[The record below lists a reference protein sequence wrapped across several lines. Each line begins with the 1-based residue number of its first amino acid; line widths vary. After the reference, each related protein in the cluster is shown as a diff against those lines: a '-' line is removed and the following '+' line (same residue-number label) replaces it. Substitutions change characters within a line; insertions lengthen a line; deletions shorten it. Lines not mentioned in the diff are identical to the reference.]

1 MRRLVPHPIV
11 SGALLVAQ
19 LLAWSSL
26 APGTV
31 LLAIALAV
39 LLPRLA
45 TRFWPEAPRRV
56 RLVPLLR
63 FLPRFLYDVLAS
75 NVAVAVLVLGPP
87 SRLRPGFLTV
97 PLDVRDPWVTTML
110 ASVVTLTPGTVSANL
125 SGDERVLLVH
135 ALDVPDHDA
144 AVALIKSRYE
154 RPLME
159 IFPC

>member
-1 MRRLVPHPIV
+1 MRRLVPHPV
-11 SGALLVAQ
+11 LSLTLLAVL
-19 LLAWSSL
+19 LLAWNSL
-26 APGTV
+26 APGTL

-39 LLPRLA
+39 FLPRLA

-56 RLVPLLR
+56 RLGPLLR

-75 NVAVAVLVLGPP
+75 NVAVAALVLGPP
-87 SRLRPGFLTV
+87 SRPRPGFLTV
-97 PLDVRDPWVTTML
+97 PLDTRDPWVTTVL

-144 AVALIKSRYE
+144 AVALIKTRYE